1 MRALGVLVLT
11 KIAAAAS
18 SVWTRRVP
26 VHADICW
33 LSSDHER
40 ALARPEKTLKTSRQR
55 VCGALL
61 MAALPFAVPAQAL
74 AQIQPQ
80 PQPPI
85 GTQERKPMV
94 QKEAGGAVAP
104 RTTQPPFSNAIDI
117 VNPKDDSKATAG
129 K

>member
-1 MRALGVLVLT
+1 MKTCRQGACAALLT
-11 KIAAAAS
+11 AALPF
-18 SVWTRRVP
+18 VVP
-26 VHADICW
+26 VHA
-33 LSSDHER
+33 L
-40 ALARPEKTLKTSRQR
+40 
-55 VCGALL
+55 
-61 MAALPFAVPAQAL
+61 AQA
-74 AQIQPQ
+74 Q

-117 VNPKDDSKATAG
+117 VNPKDDAKATAG